1 MQSMGCMAESPNM
14 VATPPANA
22 NFHNGKTLVGGIS
35 IGTSPGSNTSC
46 SGSDKSSSSL
56 GMDALWMKAPPRPI
70 RLVREKAKAVN
81 HCLFSA
87 ANILFTQMI
96 MHKEKREWRLTP
108 ECDDF
113 LVMSFL

>member
-46 SGSDKSSSSL
+46 SGSDKSSSSSL
-56 GMDALWMKAPPRPI
+56 GMDALWMTAPPRPI

-96 MHKEKREWRLTP
+96 MHKEKREWR
-108 ECDDF
+108 DDF
-113 LVMSFL
+113 LIMAFL